1 MRRRKLIVRLLLLL
15 TAAQVL
21 IFIFRDRFQY
31 RPYASVA
38 ELYAPCPAACTATWR
53 LFADDYRNELPA
65 AKILSDSVTA
75 SLQLSA
81 TRVLA
86 LGRFLYAKFHN
97 RLGEPPPALLSAS
110 PMQQYA
116 MLNANDTMQLWCG
129 NFAQMFALLC
139 WAEGIACRNLEIMN
153 PGDHHVLNECYFP
166 ETGRWAAVDLTHNL
180 LLAADSTDSFLD
192 ARQLTE
198 AIESGKDIKAWRSA
212 GDTIEIR
219 RWDSGREDLL
229 PYYRKINEVHYY
241 HRTDNERAYGL
252 SNRLRQYFLPVSWY
266 DILTGNGGSNALFY
280 LKDVLALSW
289 LLALA
294 AFLAT
299 KFYL

>member
-1 MRRRKLIVRLLLLL
+1 MRRRKRIVRLLLLL
-15 TAAQVL
+15 TIAQAL

-31 RPYASVA
+31 RPYASAA
-38 ELYAPCPAACTATWR
+38 ELYAPCPEACTATWR
-53 LFADDYRNELPA
+53 LFADDYKSELPA
-65 AKILSDSVTA
+65 AKRLSDSVA
-75 SLQLSA
+75 GDLRLSP

-86 LGRFLYAKFHN
+86 LGRFLYAKFHA
-97 RLGEPPPALLSAS
+97 RLGEPPPALLAAS
-110 PMQQYA
+110 PMRQYG
-116 MLNANDTMQLWCG
+116 MLNTNDTMQLWCG

-139 WAEGIACRNLEIMN
+139 WSEGIACRNLEIMN

-180 LLAADSTDSFLD
+180 LLAADSADNFLD

-198 AIESGKDIKAWRSA
+198 ALESGKDIKAWRSA
-212 GDTIEIR
+212 GDTIAIGR
-219 RWDSGREDLL
+219 VDSGRKDLV

-241 HRTDNERAYGL
+241 HRTDNEKAYSPG
-252 SNRLRQYFLPVSWY
+252 NRLRQYFLPVSWY
-266 DILTGNGGSNALFY
+266 DILTGNGGGNALFY

-289 LLALA
+289 LLALI